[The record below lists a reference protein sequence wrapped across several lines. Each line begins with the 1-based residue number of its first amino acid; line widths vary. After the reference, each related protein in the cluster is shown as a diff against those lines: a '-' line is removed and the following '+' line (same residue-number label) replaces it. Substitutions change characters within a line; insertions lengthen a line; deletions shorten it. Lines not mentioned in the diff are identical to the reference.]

1 MMVLSVNKLVA
12 IVIISL
18 SMQSLQI
25 TWAQSTATY
34 PDNQSTTTA
43 PYSNNQNNPGVY
55 PPDSNPYNL
64 TYSDWSGR
72 WVQWLTSIP
81 QDNNPTLD
89 ETGKNCAQNQSG
101 PVWFLAA
108 SSGGSVV
115 KSCTIP
121 EGKAILLPVI
131 TRWEIRTSP
140 ADTEADMR
148 AHVKNSIDHV
158 TTLEASIDG
167 TPLQNLWNY
176 RVTSPLFNVTLPKNN
191 LLGVPEGPT
200 EGVSDGYW
208 ILVEPLPVGGH
219 TIYLNGA
226 AVDVADPS
234 NNVVITRTWQLT
246 IAPTN
251 ATTPSAAG
259 SGQPAAAI
267 ANQSTTLQ

>member
-1 MMVLSVNKLVA
+1 MTVLSMKKVLA

-25 TWAQSTATY
+25 IWAQSATTY
-34 PDNQSTTTA
+34 A
-43 PYSNNQNNPGVY
+43 NNQNNPGVY
-55 PPDSNPYNL
+55 TPYSTPYNL
-64 TYSDWSGR
+64 TYSEWVGR
-72 WVQWLTSIP
+72 YEQWLISIP
-81 QDNNPTLD
+81 QENNPTLD
-89 ETGKNCAQNQSG
+89 QTGQNCGQNQTG

-115 KSCTIP
+115 KACTIP

-131 TRWEIRTSP
+131 SNWEVKTSP

-148 AHVKNSIDHV
+148 AHVKNAIDHV
-158 TTLEASIDG
+158 TTVEASVDG
-167 TPLQNLWNY
+167 TPLQNLSNY
-176 RVTSPLFNVTLPKNN
+176 RVASPLFNVTLPKNN

-200 EGVSDGYW
+200 VGVSDGYW
-208 ILVEPLPVGGH
+208 ILVKPLPVGDH

-234 NNVVITRTWQLT
+234 NNVVITRTWHLT

-251 ATTPSAAG
+251 ATTSAAAAAAA
-259 SGQPAAAI
+259 STGQPAAAAT
-267 ANQSTTLQ
+267 ANQSTTPQ